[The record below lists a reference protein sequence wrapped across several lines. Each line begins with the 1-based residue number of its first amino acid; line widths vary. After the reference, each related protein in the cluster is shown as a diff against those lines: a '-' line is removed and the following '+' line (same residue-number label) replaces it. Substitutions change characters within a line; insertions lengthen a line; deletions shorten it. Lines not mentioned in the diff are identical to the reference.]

1 VKSRSAAAL
10 LSLLIAAGCRTAAP
24 VAGMPQNFG
33 VVEEGK
39 IYRGAQPSAS
49 DMEALQRRGVRTV
62 VKVSVRDIDM
72 ERAAANRLGMKL
84 VEVPLHARTV
94 GTSKACAD
102 VDRAYAAI
110 TDPANW
116 PVYVHCDHGRDRTG
130 FLVGLYRE
138 RAEGWTFEQ
147 VSDELSRYGHGTP
160 MRIVL
165 PNISN
170 SLADRYRA
178 CARWS
183 SAFSPR

>member
-1 VKSRSAAAL
+1 VRWRNAGAAL
-10 LSLLIAAGCRTAAP
+10 LLFLAAACRTAAP

-39 IYRGAQPSAS
+39 IYRGAQPTAS
-49 DMEALQRRGVRTV
+49 DIEALQRRGVRTI
-62 VKVSVRDIDM
+62 VKVSAQEVDM
-72 ERAAANRLGMKL
+72 ERSTTGRLGVKL

-94 GTSKACAD
+94 GTAKACAD

-116 PVYVHCDHGRDRTG
+116 PVYIHCDHGRDRTG
-130 FLVGLYRE
+130 FLVGLYQE
-138 RAEGWTFEQ
+138 RAEGWSFEQ
-147 VSDELSRYGHGTP
+147 VSEELSRYGHGTP

-170 SLADRYRA
+170 SLAEGYRA
-178 CARWS
+178 CAR
-183 SAFSPR
+183 

>member
-1 VKSRSAAAL
+1 MKSRSATAAVVL
-10 LSLLIAAGCRTAAP
+10 LLATACRTAAP

-33 VVEEGK
+33 VVDEGK

-49 DMEALQRRGVRTV
+49 EIEALRRRGIRTI
-62 VKVSVRDIDM
+62 VKLSAKDVDM
-72 ERAAANRLGMKL
+72 ERIATSRLGIRI

-94 GTSKACAD
+94 GTSKACAG
-102 VDRAYAAI
+102 VERAYAAM

-138 RAEGWTFEQ
+138 RAEEWTFEQ

-178 CARWS
+178 CGQ
-183 SAFSPR
+183 